1 MSKHDFFHS
10 TPNDVEIFI
19 KEYDARYEREVKMR
33 AEEIEYS
40 SWLNGVYVRIAVAS
54 ALNGKKVKYPK
65 KPLDNKNVPQN
76 IVVTE
81 EMSEEDKEK
90 ARQQF
95 AENMQELFLKP
106 NKKKG
111 DS

>member
-10 TPNDVEIFI
+10 TPNDIDIYI
-19 KEYDARYEREVKMR
+19 KEYDARYEREIKLK

-40 SWLNGVYVRIAVAS
+40 SWLNGMYVRIAVAS

-65 KPLDNKNVPQN
+65 KPLDSKNVPQN
-76 IVVTE
+76 IEVTE
-81 EMSEEDKEK
+81 DMSEEEKEK
-90 ARQQF
+90 VRQQF
-95 AENMQELFLKP
+95 ADNMRELFSQP
-106 NKKKG
+106 KKEIG